1 MTTFGL
7 HNEEEVAPQSPR
19 EIGTPPQQL
28 DVEALLRRAIEIV
41 DTAKSMPLSASV
53 IIPREDI
60 RPLLKACLDHLPHEV
75 REANWM
81 LRERAEFLEKMQR
94 EGDEIVNAARE
105 RAERMV
111 QRSDLVREAQRT
123 AQRMIDE
130 AQEESRRL
138 RHEAEDYC
146 DQKLASFEIVLEK
159 TWRTV
164 QGGREKLRGTVV
176 QPPVDL
182 RGSSHPDVEA
192 IDAVFDQESANK

>member
-7 HNEEEVAPQSPR
+7 NNEEQVATPR
-19 EIGTPPQQL
+19 DISTPQQL
-28 DVEALLRRAIEIV
+28 DVEALLRRAIEII

-60 RPLLKACLDHLPHEV
+60 RPLLEACMQHLPHEV

-94 EGDEIVNAARE
+94 EGDEIVEAARE

-123 AQRMIDE
+123 AQRIMDE

-176 QPPVDL
+176 QPAVDL
-182 RGSSHPDVEA
+182 RGSSHPDVDA
-192 IDAVFDQESANK
+192 IDAVFDQEAK